1 MPKCVS
7 SEWIEERVI
16 LILIKVC
23 HVLQVCTGQPPA
35 SIVMSVNNRILQ
47 NNSICLMLFCMGIIM
62 AYTKA
67 SKIIPSKKFQLW
79 LKVFKVVIV
88 IVQTILVSTKARRN
102 WLRHKR
108 VIGQLA
114 GYLYKQ
120 CKQQLLWS
128 WNVPLLWFCFSF
140 LSWSHSWEVASLCL
154 EPEPSATTALL
165 PKRIW
170 SCF

>member
-1 MPKCVS
+1 MFSKCVLDS
-7 SEWIEERVI
+7 
-16 LILIKVC
+16 LQPQM
-23 HVLQVCTGQPPA
+23 VL
-35 SIVMSVNNRILQ
+35 VMSVNSRILQ
-47 NNSICLMLFCMGIIM
+47 NNSICLMLLCMGIIM
-62 AYTKA
+62 AYTKD

-79 LKVFKVVIV
+79 LKVFRVVMV
-88 IVQTILVSTKARRN
+88 IVQTILVSTRARRN

-140 LSWSHSWEVASLCL
+140 WAEVTPEKLFPCVWNQSHQPQPLCCQKGYEAIFGSKFWNIFIQML
-154 EPEPSATTALL
+154 QQL
-165 PKRIW
+165 
-170 SCF
+170 CF